1 LLSLVGMD
9 VIPVQHFLFMYA
21 RIARAPQ
28 ATE

>member
-1 LLSLVGMD
+1 VGMD

-28 ATE
+28 DTE